1 MLEEIE
7 TQLGIKAGECTADRK
22 FSIDTCRCVGAC
34 GLAPVIMID
43 DKVYG
48 KVTPDQVAEILE
60 EYKDSEVGEE
70 EGAEV

>member
-7 TQLGIKAGECTADRK
+7 DQLGIKAGECTADRK

-34 GLAPVIMID
+34 GLAPVIMVN

-48 KVTPDQVAEILE
+48 KVTPDQVKTILD
-60 EYKDSEVGEE
+60 EYRNKE
-70 EGAEV
+70 EGAES

>member
-1 MLEEIE
+1 
-7 TQLGIKAGECTADRK
+7 
-22 FSIDTCRCVGAC
+22 
-34 GLAPVIMID
+34 MID

-60 EYKDSEVGEE
+60 EYKDSEVEEE